1 MAKTNM
7 RRKPFC
13 EKNYDFR
20 LQTFSRW
27 SSFMFS
33 AQSLYS
39 TFECIDL
46 EQLLASCSRRFRTQK
61 TTQRPQWVEN
71 LGCFLQS
78 GRCLCW
84 RQAPRQAPR
93 ASNGGAP
100 RLAWRLPHTFG
111 GRSSININCRRALR
125 SVPGQA
131 ARTTTSRGASWSWYK
146 KLLQHQF
153 KHKCSILIQ
162 QKCIVTNRDLLTVS

>member
-1 MAKTNM
+1 MIRQNV
-7 RRKPFC
+7 
-13 EKNYDFR
+13 
-20 LQTFSRW
+20 SRW
-27 SSFMFS
+27 QKQTSAENLLVKRIMISVCKLFPGGARLCFLHRCYIPRLNVLILSSCWHH
-33 AQSLYS
+33 ACSL
-39 TFECIDL
+39 
-46 EQLLASCSRRFRTQK
+46 RFRTQK

-71 LGCFLQS
+71 LSCFLQS

-131 ARTTTSRGASWSWYK
+131 ARTTTSRGAS
-146 KLLQHQF
+146 
-153 KHKCSILIQ
+153 
-162 QKCIVTNRDLLTVS
+162 